1 MRNQRE
7 SLNSMQIACRLFVVF
22 TYISNPANYRTT
34 PWGNVHPHYTIPRQ
48 KISPTSTVLQS
59 NLLHVF
65 TLPSFWQHPWSRK
78 DTSDRWVYLQLKQKS
93 RIYTDVIV
101 SEWYI
106 KPLIPESDQ
115 HLISPYKITPES
127 NIKVVRI
134 WEMIINWRTSWLLN
148 KFSLSAH

>member
-1 MRNQRE
+1 
-7 SLNSMQIACRLFVVF
+7 MQIACRLFVVF

-34 PWGNVHPHYTIPRQ
+34 PNYRRKRLSALYNPPTENIPHIYCL
-48 KISPTSTVLQS
+48 TVKPVVF
-59 NLLHVF
+59 LL
-65 TLPSFWQHPWSRK
+65 LPSFWQHPWSRK

-101 SEWYI
+101 SEWCI

-115 HLISPYKITPES
+115 HLISPFNITPES

>member
-1 MRNQRE
+1 
-7 SLNSMQIACRLFVVF
+7 MQIACRLFVVF

-48 KISPTSTVLQS
+48 KKIPYIYCLTVKPV
-59 NLLHVF
+59 VF
-65 TLPSFWQHPWSRK
+65 LILPSFWQHPWSRK
-78 DTSDRWVYLQLKQKS
+78 DTSDRWVYLQLRQKS

-101 SEWYI
+101 SEWCI

-115 HLISPYKITPES
+115 HLISPYNITPES
-127 NIKVVRI
+127 NIHVMRI
-134 WEMIINWRTSWLLN
+134 KEMIINWRTTWLLN

>member
-1 MRNQRE
+1 
-7 SLNSMQIACRLFVVF
+7 MQIANGLFVVF

-48 KISPTSTVLQS
+48 KKIPYIYCLTVKPV
-59 NLLHVF
+59 VF
-65 TLPSFWQHPWSRK
+65 LILPSFWQHPWSRK
-78 DTSDRWVYLQLKQKS
+78 DTSDRWVYLQLRQKS

-101 SEWYI
+101 SEWCI

-115 HLISPYKITPES
+115 HLISPYNITPES
-127 NIKVVRI
+127 NIHVMRI
-134 WEMIINWRTSWLLN
+134 KEMIINWRTTWLLN